1 MTADW
6 VAPNATIIGDVE
18 LESGSSVWHTAI
30 VRGDTAKIRVGK
42 NSLIQ
47 DRALLKSTTKN
58 GEINIGDNVYVGPN
72 TMIDS

>member
-18 LESGSSVWHTAI
+18 LENGSSVWHTAI

-47 DRALLKSTTKN
+47 DRAILKSTIKN